1 MNEQPPK
8 PRRGCGFYGCITG
21 VVLLVMMLG
30 ALLLGWHYVKKMVV
44 RYTDT
49 KPAELPTV
57 QMSPAEMAQAKERV
71 ESFQQAVR
79 EHRATKPLTL
89 TADELNALIA
99 SGGDQQGLK
108 GKVYVSLDGDQLK
121 GDLSVPLHDVGL
133 SMFKSRYLNGSATF
147 NLSFRDGKLS
157 VTPQTIHV
165 KGEPL
170 PEIYLREIRKQNLAF
185 AFTNDPAAASVLQ
198 GLEEIQVKEGKLVIA
213 PKESQ

>member
-8 PRRGCGFYGCITG
+8 PRRGCGYYGCLTG
-21 VVLLVMMLG
+21 VVLLVMLLG
-30 ALLLGWHYVKKMVV
+30 ALLLGLHYVKKLVV

-49 KPAELPTV
+49 QPAELPTL
-57 QMSPAEMAQAKERV
+57 QMSPAELAQAKERF

-79 EHRATKPLTL
+79 EHHATKPLTL

-121 GDLSVPLHDVGL
+121 GELSVPLQDVGL

-147 NLSFRDGKLS
+147 NLSFRDGRLS
-157 VTPQTIHV
+157 VTPQTIQV
-165 KGEPL
+165 RGEPL

-185 AFTNDPAAASVLQ
+185 AFTNDPGAAAVLK

-213 PKESQ
+213 PKEPQ